1 MTGSPRRIAI
11 VGGGIAGIACSWEL
25 RKHSARNVRVD
36 IYESESKLGGHANSV
51 PFKGN
56 GTSVD
61 VDTGFIVMDEATY
74 PRFNTF
80 LGDLGIKTIP
90 TDMSFGVT
98 TTDKTF
104 EWSSRSMGS
113 FVATLTLLL
122 SPWVW
127 RLIFDI
133 VRFSLFAE
141 DILYERGTTPRRGE
155 EESCPM
161 STPLESIGSYL
172 IRQGYSSQFTTY
184 FLIPMVAAPWCID
197 PDEFSRSFPARPLIH
212 FM

>member
-74 PRFNTF
+74 RELREDKKKESKLSSGPW
-80 LGDLGIKTIP
+80 LTI
-90 TDMSFGVT
+90 F
-98 TTDKTF
+98 
-104 EWSSRSMGS
+104 
-113 FVATLTLLL
+113 
-122 SPWVW
+122 
-127 RLIFDI
+127 
-133 VRFSLFAE
+133 
-141 DILYERGTTPRRGE
+141 
-155 EESCPM
+155 
-161 STPLESIGSYL
+161 
-172 IRQGYSSQFTTY
+172 
-184 FLIPMVAAPWCID
+184 
-197 PDEFSRSFPARPLIH
+197 
-212 FM
+212 